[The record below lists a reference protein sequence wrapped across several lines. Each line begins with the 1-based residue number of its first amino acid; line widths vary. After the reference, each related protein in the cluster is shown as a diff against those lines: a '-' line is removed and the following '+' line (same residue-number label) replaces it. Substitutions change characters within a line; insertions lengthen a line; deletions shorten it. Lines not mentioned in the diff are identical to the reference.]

1 MNNDYNAY
9 DEDNYILPYDFD
21 DMEAPIFRRKGHTDD
36 GLEIDDDPADAYDI
50 FPDILRS
57 ESKFYPKSWR

>member
-1 MNNDYNAY
+1 MNNDYNEY
-9 DEDNYILPYDFD
+9 NDDSSILPYDFD
-21 DMEAPIFRRKGHTDD
+21 DMDAPIFRRKRHTDD
-36 GLEIDDDPADAYDI
+36 GMAIDDDPADAYDI